1 MSENQSAQ
9 KMKSVNVKRFNPDIT
24 KGLNSSQIN
33 ERISQEL
40 VNHDKGVKTKSE
52 KQIIFENTFTFFNTI
67 NIILAILVLL
77 VGSYRNI
84 LFMGVI
90 ISNAAIG
97 SFQGIRSKRAIDK
110 LSLISAPKAHVV
122 RNGTL
127 SEIAVN
133 EIVLDD
139 VLYLQAGNQVCADCV
154 VSDQA
159 VEVNESLLTGESD
172 TITKNIGDLLL
183 SGSFIVSGSC
193 HAVVENVG
201 EENYATKIASQAKY
215 EKEQNSAIM
224 RSLNLIV
231 KFIGFSII
239 PVGLILFSK
248 QFFLL
253 SDSLENSVVSTVAA
267 LIGMIPEGLVL
278 LTSVVF
284 AVTVIRLAT
293 HKTLVKELYCSE
305 TLARVDVLCLD
316 KTGTITQGS
325 MQVDEII
332 DMDGFTKAD
341 IETALNHLTCALD
354 DNNPTFDAIREK
366 YKTEISD
373 EIKSVIPFSSQRKWS
388 GANFLK
394 CGSFVMGAGE
404 FIFPD
409 TIKDHKKL
417 INPYIKNGQ
426 RVLVVA
432 KSENDF
438 IEKTLPQ
445 NLTLMGFIILS
456 DKIRPEAKQTLRYF
470 ASQGVCL
477 KIISGDNAVAVS
489 NIAKRAGLEDA
500 HKYIDCSTLDD
511 ETNYEEVVEEHS
523 VFGRVTPHQKL
534 EFIKAL
540 KRKGHTVAMTGD
552 GVNDVLALKEADCSI
567 AMASGSDAAR
577 TVSDLVLLDS
587 NFASMPV
594 VVREGRRSINN
605 LQRSATLFLSKTI
618 YSVFMALLFVFLSI
632 PYPFQPIHL
641 TLISTLTIGIPS
653 FLLALEPNKARVK
666 GNFLI
671 GVIAKSFPAG
681 LTTVFNIVF
690 LLIFKYSMGLTN
702 EQFSTLCV
710 ISTTIT
716 AIILMI
722 RVCFPFSIMRSALV
736 LFLSTCFVVALIYF
750 SDLFFLVPL
759 NISMVIILIPI
770 VIFSCCSVTALTH
783 FIETPFIK
791 NKFKNFK

>member
-1 MSENQSAQ
+1 MTENLEAH
-9 KMKSVNVKRFNPDIT
+9 KIKSVNVKRFTPDI
-24 KGLNSSQIN
+24 KNGLNKDQID
-33 ERISQEL
+33 ERISQGL
-40 VNHDKGVKTKSE
+40 VNYDKGVKTKSE

-122 RNGTL
+122 RDAKVL
-127 SEIAVN
+127 EIAVN

-139 VLYLQAGNQVCADCV
+139 ILYLKAGNQVCADCV
-154 VSDQA
+154 VWDTP
-159 VEVNESLLTGESD
+159 VEVNESLLTGEAD
-172 TITKNIGDLLL
+172 TITKNVGDLLL

-193 HAVVENVG
+193 HARVENVG

-248 QFFLL
+248 QYFLIA
-253 SDSLENSVVSTVAA
+253 DSLQNSVVSTVAA

-325 MQVDEII
+325 MQVDKLIE
-332 DMDGFTKAD
+332 MNGFTEGD
-341 IETALNHLTCALD
+341 IKDALNHLCCALD
-354 DNNPTFDAIREK
+354 DNNPTFDAISEK
-366 YKTEISD
+366 YKTNISD
-373 EIKSVIPFSSQRKWS
+373 EIKNIIPFSSQRKWS
-388 GANFLK
+388 GATFSEL
-394 CGSFVMGAGE
+394 GSLVMGAGE
-404 FIFPD
+404 FVFHD
-409 TIKDHKKL
+409 TIQKYKSL
-417 INPYIKNGQ
+417 INPYVKNGQ

-432 KSENDF
+432 KSQDDF
-438 IEKTLPQ
+438 DEKNLPKDLQ
-445 NLTLMGFIILS
+445 LMGFVILS
-456 DKIRPEAKQTLRYF
+456 DMIRPEAKQTLNYF
-470 ASQGVCL
+470 AGQGVGL
-477 KIISGDNAVAVS
+477 KIISGDNAVAVA

-500 HKYIDCSTLDD
+500 HRYIDCSTLDD
-511 ETNYEEVVEEHS
+511 DADYEEVVENHS

-618 YSVFMALLFVFLSI
+618 YSVFMALIFVFLSM

-666 GNFLI
+666 GNFLV
-671 GVIAKSFPAG
+671 GVIEKSLPAG
-681 LTTVFNIVF
+681 LSTVFNIVF
-690 LLIFKYSMGLTN
+690 LLIFRNSMGLTN

-710 ISTTIT
+710 IATTIT

-736 LFLSTCFVVALIYF
+736 IFLSACFVIALIYF

-770 VIFSCCSVTALTH
+770 IIFSCVSVTALTH
-783 FIETPFIK
+783 LIQTPFIK
-791 NKFKNFK
+791 NRLKKFK